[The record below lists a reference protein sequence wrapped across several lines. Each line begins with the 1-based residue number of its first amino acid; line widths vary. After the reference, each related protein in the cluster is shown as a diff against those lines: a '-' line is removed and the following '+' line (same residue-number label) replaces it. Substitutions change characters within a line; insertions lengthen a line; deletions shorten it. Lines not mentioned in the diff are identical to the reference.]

1 MYLRSGSLLTS
12 GQLGEFA
19 TQTHH
24 LPGLRSEGGRR
35 QLPRNTGGDH
45 ASQLP
50 PGDIRQCLR
59 KSGLSHRGGAAGI
72 EWVEARGDAKRP
84 LMHRVT
90 PPPNHLAPRVHSAG
104 AGNPALLCDLTS
116 DCRAWF
122 CPSCSPAA
130 EPGYVW
136 SSLSDFTFSLTP
148 FCPPICEPSCH
159 HTPPE
164 LGPRLGITNE

>member
-1 MYLRSGSLLTS
+1 MVNSQHKRTTCPASDLREDDASS
-12 GQLGEFA
+12 
-19 TQTHH
+19 
-24 LPGLRSEGGRR
+24 PGTPGVTIHPGY
-35 QLPRNTGGDH
+35 
-45 ASQLP
+45 P

-72 EWVEARGDAKRP
+72 EWVEARGDTKRP

-90 PPPNHLAPRVHSAG
+90 PPQIIRPQGSTVREPG
-104 AGNPALLCDLTS
+104 TLLSCDLTS
-116 DCRAWF
+116 DYRAWF
-122 CPSCSPAA
+122 CPSGSPAA

-136 SSLSDFTFSLTP
+136 SSLSDFTLSLTP
-148 FCPPICEPSCH
+148 FCPPICQPSCH